1 MKNLYNL
8 AGNLEKGFG
17 AQFELIELSDIDGLD
32 LSNITHVKI
41 IDVAGTINPQFGYI
55 NSYGNII
62 NDPFP
67 IAFYTGGFDLDG
79 VAVLNQNTIDASSTV
94 GKTLFSIYP
103 NPEKS
108 TVNITMREDAW
119 VSIYNMNGTLIYSE
133 DLTEGVYQLNIETI
147 GLSVGVYFL
156 QTEDL
161 GVAKLLIRLFESK
174 KR

>member
-1 MKNLYNL
+1 M
-8 AGNLEKGFG
+8 
-17 AQFELIELSDIDGLD
+17 
-32 LSNITHVKI
+32 
-41 IDVAGTINPQFGYI
+41 
-55 NSYGNII
+55 
-62 NDPFP
+62 
-67 IAFYTGGFDLDG
+67 
-79 VAVLNQNTIDASSTV
+79 AVLNQNTIDASSTV